1 MQIDLPSA
9 QEISKAPKKRSRETE
24 REIEELGCEIPVFSL
39 IKDEKMIISRTDVLE
54 VQDEG

>member
-1 MQIDLPSA
+1 MHFLQLKIYQKLLR
-9 QEISKAPKKRSRETE
+9 KRVGKLKEKLKNWGARF
-24 REIEELGCEIPVFSL
+24 LCFSL